1 MFLEGIYS
9 MGSLMSLQFFGLT
22 SSKSEKEKEML
33 WLSLKHLHLS
43 EMTCGC
49 PVPVAG
55 GKAVRGSAPRSC
67 PRFGVVRQNCN
78 WKSVS

>member
-55 GKAVRGSAPRSC
+55 GGSGAGFCSQELPTLWS
-67 PRFGVVRQNCN
+67 GEAEL
-78 WKSVS
+78 

>member
-1 MFLEGIYS
+1 

-55 GKAVRGSAPRSC
+55 GKRC
-67 PRFGVVRQNCN
+67 GVLLPGAAHALE
-78 WKSVS
+78 W